1 MDQGAGNGTD
11 KRPLVFLGLSVII
24 LIVLVTIAFKSGPF
38 GQQFRLEQ
46 AVICQE
52 LDGNRQPLH
61 VGNTIPYGLR
71 QVCLWLQYA
80 SAREGSHLDVSWY
93 YGNELVL
100 SEPLKL
106 MTKDGVRAFYLL
118 QEEGTPLPA
127 GEYRVT
133 VSTASKVWADIGFEI
148 KKEQQ

>member
-1 MDQGAGNGTD
+1 MDQGHEKRSG
-11 KRPLVFLGLSVII
+11 KRPLILLGLSVIV
-24 LIVLVTIAFKSGPF
+24 LITLVTFTLKSGPF
-38 GQQFRLEQ
+38 GQSFRLEQ

-52 LDGNRQPLH
+52 LDGNRQPLRA
-61 VGNTIPYGLR
+61 GNTIPYGLR

-80 SAREGSHLDVSWY
+80 SAREGSNLEVSWY
-93 YGNELVL
+93 YGNDLVL

-127 GEYRVT
+127 GDYRVT
-133 VSTASKVWADIGFEI
+133 ISTLSKVWADIYFKIE
-148 KKEQQ
+148 KQS